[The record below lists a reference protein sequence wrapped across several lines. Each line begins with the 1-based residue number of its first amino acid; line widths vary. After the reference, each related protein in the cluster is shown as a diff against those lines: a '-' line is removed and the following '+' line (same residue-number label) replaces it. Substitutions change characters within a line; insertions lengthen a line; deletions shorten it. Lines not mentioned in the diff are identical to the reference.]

1 MTVVACIPAYN
12 EEKTIAKVLL
22 LTKRRVDKVI
32 VCDDGSTDMTAHIAE
47 ELGARV
53 VRHERRMGYGAAIQ
67 TLFKEARRLNFDV
80 VVTLDAD
87 GQHDP
92 KEIQD
97 LLGPIEMDEADIV
110 IGSRFLEGSN
120 NGMPLYRRVGVKF
133 INRLSGNAGKG
144 NVSDSQS
151 GFRAY
156 GRKAIESLGLRENG
170 MGISAEILLRAKE
183 RGLRVIE
190 VPVQVRYEGLETS
203 TYNPLKHGLSVL
215 FTIIRLTVEENPLL
229 FLGVPGTVFLLCGVF
244 FGLWM
249 LQIFAAKGFIETNV
263 ALASMAFII
272 IGLFMVFTA
281 ITLYA
286 ISRLASKIVNTR
298 APLKSTNGKTL

>member
-1 MTVVACIPAYN
+1 MVTKMTVVACIPAYN

-22 LTKRRVDKVI
+22 LTKRSVDEVI

-53 VRHERRMGYGAAIQ
+53 VKHERRMGYGAALQ
-67 TLFKEARRLNFDV
+67 TLFKEARMLNVDV

-92 KEIQD
+92 KEIGN
-97 LLGPIEMDEADIV
+97 LLNSIEIDEADIV
-110 IGSRFLEGSN
+110 IGSRFLLGSN

-133 INRLSGNAGKG
+133 INRLSGNGGKG
-144 NVSDSQS
+144 KVSDSQS

-170 MGISAEILLRAKE
+170 MGISAEILHRAKE
-183 RGLRVIE
+183 QGLRVKE
-190 VPVQVRYEGLETS
+190 VPVRVQYEGLDTS
-203 TYNPLKHGLSVL
+203 TQNPLKHGLSIL

-229 FLGVPGTVFLLCGVF
+229 FLGVPGIVFLLGGMF
-244 FGLWM
+244 FGFWM
-249 LQIFAAKGFIETNV
+249 LQLFAARGYIETNV
-263 ALASMAFII
+263 ALASIAFII

-286 ISRLASKIVNTR
+286 ISRLASKI
-298 APLKSTNGKTL
+298 TNR